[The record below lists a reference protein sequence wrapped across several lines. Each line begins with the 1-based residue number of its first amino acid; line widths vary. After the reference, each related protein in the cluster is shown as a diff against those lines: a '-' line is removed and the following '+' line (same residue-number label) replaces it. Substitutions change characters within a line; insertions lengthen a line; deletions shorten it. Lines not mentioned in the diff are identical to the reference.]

1 MRAKIYET
9 DKVAELER
17 KLAKSPTKPPRH
29 VEHSEAL
36 LKLKPHI
43 LTLINEKNYDVK
55 EVTKMLKEEGIKTSV
70 REIKNL
76 IGS

>member
-9 DKVAELER
+9 DKVAEIEK

-29 VEHSEAL
+29 VAHAEAL
-36 LKLKPHI
+36 EKLKPHI

-55 EVTKMLKEEGIKTSV
+55 EVTKILKEEGIRTSV
-70 REIKNL
+70 REIKTL
-76 IGS
+76 IGK